1 MDRWVEISFDCMPLR
16 NVGRMD
22 IPIDASPR
30 YRQFCETVKAA
41 IDTHGSHNSF
51 FLYNARCKF
60 HLTND
65 AARGLI
71 EFGFQGT
78 ALTNSDDSKTR
89 QCHLDVELVG
99 ETCDWLT
106 STIVDWFRDT
116 VPRSV
121 AVEFDR
127 YIDAG
132 DLELAKQRI
141 EKIQEASDDAD
152 GFVGMYL

>member
-1 MDRWVEISFDCMPLR
+1 M
-16 NVGRMD
+16 
-22 IPIDASPR
+22 
-30 YRQFCETVKAA
+30 
-41 IDTHGSHNSF
+41 
-51 FLYNARCKF
+51 
-60 HLTND
+60 
-65 AARGLI
+65 
-71 EFGFQGT
+71 
-78 ALTNSDDSKTR
+78 
-89 QCHLDVELVG
+89 G

-127 YIDAG
+127 YIEAG